1 MSRGFYWKIAVSN
14 IKNNRKTYIPYMLTC
29 ILTIAM
35 FYMILSLAGNAGLE
49 KLMGSMTV
57 VLTLRL
63 GCIVTGIFAAIFLFY
78 TNSFLIKRRK
88 KEFGLFNIL
97 GMEKRH
103 LGRVI
108 ACETFCIL
116 VFSLALGLGIGMLG
130 DKLMFLI
137 LVNLFN
143 GEIPLGFDIKL
154 SVIIPTILF
163 FCAIFIL
170 IFLNSFRQIHLAK
183 PIELLHGGEL
193 GEREPKTRWLLA
205 FIGFVCLGSGYY
217 IAVTTLDPL
226 QAILLFF
233 VAVILVIIGTYCL
246 FTAGSVA
253 VLKLLRKNKGY
264 YYKTKHFISVSGMI
278 YRMKQ
283 NAVGLANICILSTMV
298 LVMVSA
304 TMSMYLGGKEMMEHR
319 YPREI
324 IINEIN
330 GKPDMIQ
337 EVNGVLEEMGL
348 SPRDSFDYRY
358 LEYTV
363 YQNENAFV
371 TSLPDSS
378 HMSVV
383 CTVMVLPLEDYNRIS
398 SQSYTLESSDEILI
412 FSSSSEFRWDSLELA
427 GEEYHIRDRLDS
439 FPYNGAMYANMV
451 DSYILVVQ
459 DMDVLNQMYEDQLE
473 VYQEN
478 ASDLRQYYGFNLD
491 VENDTVIQAFQNIR
505 QTLSSREFTG
515 SIENRT
521 EGETEFMG
529 MFGGFFFIGI
539 FLGLLFIMAT
549 ILIIY
554 YKQISEGYDD
564 RTRFEI
570 MQKVGMT
577 RGEIKKSI
585 HSQVLT
591 VFFLPL
597 VTAGVHVAF
606 AFPFISRILRVL
618 AMQNDT
624 LFALCT
630 LGCFLVFAVFYAVV
644 YSLTAR
650 VYYRIVS

>member
-1 MSRGFYWKIAVSN
+1 
-14 IKNNRKTYIPYMLTC
+14 
-29 ILTIAM
+29 
-35 FYMILSLAGNAGLE
+35 
-49 KLMGSMTV
+49 
-57 VLTLRL
+57 
-63 GCIVTGIFAAIFLFY
+63 
-78 TNSFLIKRRK
+78 
-88 KEFGLFNIL
+88 
-97 GMEKRH
+97 
-103 LGRVI
+103 
-108 ACETFCIL
+108 
-116 VFSLALGLGIGMLG
+116 
-130 DKLMFLI
+130 
-137 LVNLFN
+137 
-143 GEIPLGFDIKL
+143 
-154 SVIIPTILF
+154 
-163 FCAIFIL
+163 
-170 IFLNSFRQIHLAK
+170 
-183 PIELLHGGEL
+183 
-193 GEREPKTRWLLA
+193 
-205 FIGFVCLGSGYY
+205 
-217 IAVTTLDPL
+217 
-226 QAILLFF
+226 
-233 VAVILVIIGTYCL
+233 
-246 FTAGSVA
+246 
-253 VLKLLRKNKGY
+253 
-264 YYKTKHFISVSGMI
+264 MI

-478 ASDLRQYYGFNLD
+478 ASDLRQYYGFNLG

-505 QTLSSREFTG
+505 QTLSSREFAG

-539 FLGLLFIMAT
+539 FLGLLFT
-549 ILIIY
+549 W
-554 YKQISEGYDD
+554 
-564 RTRFEI
+564 
-570 MQKVGMT
+570 
-577 RGEIKKSI
+577 
-585 HSQVLT
+585 
-591 VFFLPL
+591 PL
-597 VTAGVHVAF
+597 F
-606 AFPFISRILRVL
+606 
-618 AMQNDT
+618 
-624 LFALCT
+624 
-630 LGCFLVFAVFYAVV
+630 
-644 YSLTAR
+644 
-650 VYYRIVS
+650 

>member
-505 QTLSSREFTG
+505 QTLSSREFAG

>member
-1 MSRGFYWKIAVSN
+1 MSKGFYWKLAASN

-35 FYMILSLAGNAGLE
+35 FYMILSLSENSGLE
-49 KLMGSMTV
+49 ELMGSTTV
-57 VLTLRL
+57 VVTLRL
-63 GCIVTGIFAAIFLFY
+63 GCIVTGIFATIFLFY

-108 ACETFCIL
+108 ACETLCML
-116 VFSLALGLGIGMLG
+116 ALSLAVGLGVGMLT

-137 LVNLFN
+137 LINLFN
-143 GEIPLGFDIKL
+143 GEIPLGFDIKI
-154 SVIIPTILF
+154 SVIVPTVLF
-163 FCAIFIL
+163 FCGIFLL

-205 FIGFVCLGSGYY
+205 LIGFVCLGSGYY
-217 IAVTTLDPL
+217 IAVTTTDPL

-253 VLKLLRKNKGY
+253 ILKLLRKNKGY

-304 TMSMYLGGKEMMEHR
+304 TMSMYLGGKELMEHR

-330 GKPDMIQ
+330 GQPDMIQ
-337 EVNGVLEEMGL
+337 EVGGVLEEMGL
-348 SPRDSFDYRY
+348 TPQDSFDYRY

-371 TSLPDSS
+371 TSLPDSV
-378 HMSVV
+378 HMAQI
-383 CTVMVLPLEDYNRIS
+383 CTIMVLSLEDYNRIS
-398 SQSYTLESSDEILI
+398 NQSYTLENSDEILI

-427 GEEYHIRDRLDS
+427 GKEYHIRGRLDA
-439 FPYNGAMYANMV
+439 FPYNGTMYANMV
-451 DSYILVVQ
+451 DSYVLVVQ
-459 DMDVLNQMYEDQLE
+459 DMNILNQMYENQLE
-473 VYQEN
+473 VYQED
-478 ASDLRQYYGFNLD
+478 ASEVRLYYGFNLD
-491 VENDTVIQAFQNIR
+491 AENDTKISVFQNIR
-505 QTLSSREFTG
+505 QTLSSRKFSG

>member
-205 FIGFVCLGSGYY
+205 LIGFVCLGSGYY

-505 QTLSSREFTG
+505 QTLSSLEFAG